1 MLQKINVFKKR
12 RLKKGKENKQ
22 RGNENST
29 SPTRGKLI

>member
-1 MLQKINVFKKR
+1 MSSRKEDKKR
-12 RLKKGKENKQ
+12 EKENKQ